1 MLRNLRQKRAT
12 RVLDEDTFDQNM
24 SILLS
29 VAEPILINDHN
40 LETFFKLQAVNDVCE
55 LLHDHPLPSE
65 GNMPAG
71 KTSRQHLK
79 FAIRCITSC
88 LRHEFG
94 IQELMATDRHFKRVL
109 RILEEFQE
117 EEIVANS
124 SKIIRL
130 VLRDEVH
137 YDKVMSI
144 FPLLGN
150 FLL

>member
-71 KTSRQHLK
+71 KTSR
-79 FAIRCITSC
+79 
-88 LRHEFG
+88 
-94 IQELMATDRHFKRVL
+94 
-109 RILEEFQE
+109 
-117 EEIVANS
+117 
-124 SKIIRL
+124 
-130 VLRDEVH
+130 
-137 YDKVMSI
+137 
-144 FPLLGN
+144 
-150 FLL
+150 